1 MAVDSCSLCCSAKSA
16 GQLSQ
21 RGHCSCWR
29 CYCTHGSL
37 ILPARRGAASS
48 LAQSQKVVMVVLT
61 LAVGVVAWLILRRIQ
76 SNFREMSRIIVR
88 IDRRYGMSDQSFDEF
103 GPLFPSRWTQKKS
116 LARRGWSDFII
127 DSLKGT
133 IVVTTILNCF
143 LVAFVVFQQEI
154 MEYLARNHR
163 DVCWGKSKLHLACCA
178 PLV

>member
-1 MAVDSCSLCCSAKSA
+1 MSDPHSVWPSIPAVYAALQNRLDNYRSAAIAVAGGAIALMAVLYSPLV
-16 GQLSQ
+16 G
-21 RGHCSCWR
+21 
-29 CYCTHGSL
+29 
-37 ILPARRGAASS
+37 GAASS

-88 IDRRYGMSDQSFDEF
+88 IDRRYGMSDQTFDEF
-103 GPLFPSRWTQKKS
+103 GPLFPCRWTQKKS

-154 MEYLARNHR
+154 MEYLARNHS
-163 DVCWGKSKLHLACCA
+163 DVYDFLEPYL
-178 PLV
+178 